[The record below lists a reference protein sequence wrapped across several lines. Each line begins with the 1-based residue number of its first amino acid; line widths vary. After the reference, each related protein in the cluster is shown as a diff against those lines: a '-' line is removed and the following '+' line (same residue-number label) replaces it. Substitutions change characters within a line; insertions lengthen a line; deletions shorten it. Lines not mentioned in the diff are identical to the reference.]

1 MNPFDMEKIDLSGMD
16 GSEICE
22 ILHEKCKRHDWFFQ
36 MADDSRA
43 YHAGLAKADEI
54 EYIRGVLD
62 AMGFQL
68 TAKVIIAGWMP
79 NSLKKEGY
87 LV

>member
-1 MNPFDMEKIDLSGMD
+1 MEKIDLSGMEAT
-16 GSEICE
+16 EICE
-22 ILHEKCKRHDWFFQ
+22 ILHEKCKFHDWTY
-36 MADDSRA
+36 MMSDDSRA

-62 AMGFQL
+62 AMGWQL
-68 TAKVIIAGWMP
+68 TANYIIEGWKP
-79 NSLKKEGY
+79 DSLKTKGY

>member
-1 MNPFDMEKIDLSGMD
+1 MVNSLNLSGMEATD
-16 GSEICE
+16 ICE
-22 ILHEKCKRHDWFFQ
+22 ILHEKCKVHDWTFM

-43 YHAGLAKADEI
+43 YHAGLKEADEM

-62 AMGFQL
+62 AMDFGT
-68 TAKVIIAGWMP
+68 TANTIIDGWKP
-79 NSLKKEGY
+79 PSLKTKGY

>member
-1 MNPFDMEKIDLSGMD
+1 MEKVNLSGLD
-16 GSEICE
+16 ATEICE
-22 ILHEKCKRHDWFFQ
+22 ILHEKCKFHDWTY
-36 MADDSRA
+36 MMSDDSRA

-54 EYIRGVLD
+54 EYTRGVLE

-68 TAKVIIAGWMP
+68 TAKVIIEGWKP
-79 NSLKKEGY
+79 NRLKSEGY

>member
-1 MNPFDMEKIDLSGMD
+1 MVNSLNLSGME
-16 GSEICE
+16 GPEICE
-22 ILHEKCKRHDWFFQ
+22 ILHEKCKFHDWFFQ

-62 AMGFQL
+62 AMGFGM
-68 TAKVIIAGWMP
+68 TAKTIIEGWKP
-79 NSLKKEGY
+79 NSLKVEGY

>member
-1 MNPFDMEKIDLSGMD
+1 MGDSVMKKVDLSGMD
-16 GSEICE
+16 GTEICE
-22 ILHEKCKRHDWFFQ
+22 ILHDRCEFHDWTY
-36 MADDSRA
+36 MMSDDSRA
-43 YHAGLAKADEI
+43 YHAGLAEADEI
-54 EYIRGVLD
+54 EYIRSVLD

-68 TAKVIIAGWMP
+68 TAKVIIEGWKP

>member
-1 MNPFDMEKIDLSGMD
+1 MEKIDLSGMD
-16 GSEICE
+16 APEICE
-22 ILHEKCKRHDWFFQ
+22 ILHGKCKFHDWTY
-36 MADDSRA
+36 MMSDDRRA

-62 AMGFQL
+62 AMGWQL
-68 TAKVIIAGWMP
+68 TAEYIIEGWKP
-79 NSLKKEGY
+79 NSLKTKGY